1 MTVIVPDAER
11 LPVIVVT
18 GFLGSGKTTLLRH
31 LLRAPE
37 FADTAVIINE
47 FGEAG
52 LDHVLV
58 ETSEDSILLLENG
71 CLCCGLRSDLV
82 STLLDL
88 LSRRER
94 GEVPAFRRVVVET
107 SGLADPVPLLQTF
120 ISDPLRLSLY
130 DPGGVVT
137 CLDAVNGSA
146 AIDHRRNAG
155 RQLALADTIVITK
168 ADLAS
173 PGGAM
178 KQARRRNGRARI
190 VEAQMGRA
198 DPRDVLRQPVAMNL
212 DDMPCGDG
220 HGSIVSVTWKD
231 IRPLTWL
238 EVERAVGSLVTRH
251 GERLLRLKGLLEVE
265 GEAGPVAIDGA
276 QHLFHRPRVLEA
288 WPGGVKAPV
297 LVAIAE
303 ETTHQE
309 LEGWLRQAC
318 SSPA

>member
-1 MTVIVPDAER
+1 MTVIVPDAAR

-47 FGEAG
+47 FGETG

-88 LSRRER
+88 LARRER

-146 AIDHRRNAG
+146 AIDRHRNAG
-155 RQLALADTIVITK
+155 RQLALADTIVVTK
-168 ADLAS
+168 GDLA
-173 PGGAM
+173 PTGDVTD
-178 KQARRRNGRARI
+178 QAKRRNGRARI
-190 VEAQMGRA
+190 VEARMGRA
-198 DPRDVLRQPVAMNL
+198 DPRDVLRQPVAMDL
-212 DDMPCGDG
+212 DDMPGGDG

-238 EVERAVGSLVTRH
+238 EVERAVGSLVARH
-251 GERLLRLKGLLEVE
+251 GERLLRLKGLLDVE
-265 GEAGPVAIDGA
+265 GAPGPVAIDGV

-288 WPGGVKAPV
+288 WPGSVTSPV

-303 ETTHQE
+303 ETTRLE
-309 LEGWLRQAC
+309 LEGWLRKAC
-318 SSPA
+318 SSQA

>member
-1 MTVIVPDAER
+1 MTVIVPDADR

-18 GFLGSGKTTLLRH
+18 GFLGSGKTTLLRN

-120 ISDPLRLSLY
+120 ITDPLRLSLY

-137 CLDAVNGSA
+137 CFDAVNGSVS
-146 AIDHRRNAG
+146 IDRRRNAG

-168 ADLAS
+168 GDLAS
-173 PGGAM
+173 PRDAM
-178 KQARRRNGRARI
+178 DQARRRNGRARI
-190 VEAQMGRA
+190 VEARMGRT
-198 DPRDVLRQPVAMNL
+198 DPRDVLRRPVAMDF
-212 DDMPCGDG
+212 DDLPCGDG
-220 HGSIVSVTWKD
+220 HGSIVSVSWKD

-238 EVERAVGSLVTRH
+238 EVESAVGSLVARH

-265 GEAGPVAIDGA
+265 GEPGPVAIDGV

-288 WPGGVKAPV
+288 WPGGVTSPV

-303 ETTHQE
+303 ETTRLE

>member
-1 MTVIVPDAER
+1 MTVIVPHAR
-11 LPVIVVT
+11 KLPVIVVT

-31 LLRAPE
+31 MLRAPE

-47 FGEAG
+47 FGETG

-58 ETSEDSILLLENG
+58 ETSEDNVLLLENG

-120 ISDPLRLSLY
+120 ISDPLRLSLFE
-130 DPGGVVT
+130 PGGVVT

-146 AIDHRRNAG
+146 SIDRHRNAG

-168 ADLAS
+168 GDLAS
-173 PGGAM
+173 SSDAM
-178 KQARRRNGRARI
+178 DQARRRNRSARI
-190 VEAQMGRA
+190 VEARMGRA
-198 DPRDVLRQPVAMNL
+198 DPRNVLGQPVATNL
-212 DDMPCGDG
+212 HAMPCGDG
-220 HGSIVSVTWKD
+220 HGSIVSVTWKN
-231 IRPLTWL
+231 IRPLTWP
-238 EVERAVGSLVTRH
+238 EVESAVGSLVGRH
-251 GERLLRLKGLLEVE
+251 GDRLLRLKGLLDVE
-265 GEAGPVAIDGA
+265 GAAGPVSIDGV

-288 WPGGVKAPV
+288 WPGNVTSPV

-303 ETTHQE
+303 ETTRQE
-309 LEGWLRQAC
+309 LETWLRQAC

>member
-1 MTVIVPDAER
+1 MTVIVPDADR

-31 LLRAPE
+31 LLQAPE

-47 FGEAG
+47 FGETG

-88 LSRRER
+88 LQRRER
-94 GEVPAFRRVVVET
+94 GEVPAFRRVVIET

-120 ISDPLRLSLY
+120 ITDPLRLSLF

-137 CLDAVNGSA
+137 CLDAVNGSLS
-146 AIDHRRNAG
+146 IDRHRNAG

-168 ADLAS
+168 GDLAS
-173 PGGAM
+173 SSDVM
-178 KQARRRNGRARI
+178 DQARRRNGRARI
-190 VEAQMGRA
+190 VEAPMGRA
-198 DPRDVLRQPVAMNL
+198 DPRDVLRRPLAMDF
-212 DDMPCGDG
+212 DDMPRGNG
-220 HGSIVSVTWKD
+220 HGSIVSVTLED

-238 EVERAVGSLVTRH
+238 EVESAVGSLVARH
-251 GERLLRLKGLLEVE
+251 GERLLRLKGLLDVD
-265 GEAGPVAIDGA
+265 GAAGPVAIDGV
-276 QHLFHRPRVLEA
+276 QHLFHRPRVLET
-288 WPGGVKAPV
+288 WPGGVAAPV

-303 ETTHQE
+303 GTTRQE
-309 LEGWLRQAC
+309 LENWLRTAC

>member
-1 MTVIVPDAER
+1 MTVIVPDAAR

-31 LLRAPE
+31 LLRTPE

-58 ETSEDSILLLENG
+58 ETSEDSVLLLENG

-82 STLLDL
+82 FTLLDL
-88 LSRRER
+88 LGRRER

-120 ISDPLRLSLY
+120 ITDPLRLSLY

-137 CLDAVNGSA
+137 CLDAVNGPVS
-146 AIDHRRNAG
+146 IDRHRNAG
-155 RQLALADTIVITK
+155 RQLALADTVVITK
-168 ADLAS
+168 GDLAS
-173 PGGAM
+173 SGNAM
-178 KQARRRNGRARI
+178 ERARRRNGRARI
-190 VEAQMGRA
+190 VEARMGRA
-198 DPRDVLRQPVAMNL
+198 DPRDVLRHPVAMDF
-212 DDMPCGDG
+212 DDMPSGHS

-238 EVERAVGSLVTRH
+238 EVESAVGSLVARH
-251 GERLLRLKGLLEVE
+251 GERLLRLKGLLDVE
-265 GEAGPVAIDGA
+265 GEAGPVAIDGV
-276 QHLFHRPRVLEA
+276 QHLFHRPQVLEA
-288 WPGGVKAPV
+288 WPGSVTSPV

-303 ETTHQE
+303 ETTRPE

>member
-1 MTVIVPDAER
+1 MTVIVPDAAR

-31 LLRAPE
+31 LLHVPE

-47 FGEAG
+47 FGETG

-120 ISDPLRLSLY
+120 ITDPLRLSIFE
-130 DPGGVVT
+130 PGGVVT
-137 CLDAVNGSA
+137 CLDAVTGSVS
-146 AIDHRRNAG
+146 IDRHRNAR
-155 RQLALADTIVITK
+155 RQVALADTIVITK
-168 ADLAS
+168 GDLAS
-173 PGGAM
+173 SGDAM
-178 KQARRRNGRARI
+178 DQARHRNGRARI
-190 VEAQMGRA
+190 VEAQMGKA
-198 DPRDVLRQPVAMNL
+198 DPLDVLGQPVAQNL

-220 HGSIVSVTWKD
+220 HGSIVSVTRKN
-231 IRPLTWL
+231 IRPLTWP
-238 EVERAVGSLVTRH
+238 EVECAVGSLVARH
-251 GERLLRLKGLLEVE
+251 GDRLLRLKGLLDVK
-265 GEAGPVAIDGA
+265 GEAGPVAIDGV

-288 WPGGVKAPV
+288 WPRSVTSPV

-303 ETTHQE
+303 GATRQE
-309 LEGWLRQAC
+309 LESWLRQAC

>member
-1 MTVIVPDAER
+1 MTVIVPNAAR

-31 LLRAPE
+31 LLRTPE

-58 ETSEDSILLLENG
+58 ETSEDSVLLLENG

-88 LSRRER
+88 LGRRER

-120 ISDPLRLSLY
+120 ITDPLRLSLY

-137 CLDAVNGSA
+137 CLDAVNGPVS
-146 AIDHRRNAG
+146 IDRHRNAE
-155 RQLALADTIVITK
+155 RQLALADTVVTTK
-168 ADLAS
+168 GDLA
-173 PGGAM
+173 PPRDAM
-178 KQARRRNGRARI
+178 EQARRRNGRARI
-190 VEAQMGRA
+190 VEARMGRA
-198 DPRDVLRQPVAMNL
+198 DPRDVLRHPVAMDF
-212 DDMPCGDG
+212 DDMPSGHS

-238 EVERAVGSLVTRH
+238 EVESAVGSLVARH
-251 GERLLRLKGLLEVE
+251 GERLLRLKGLLDVE
-265 GEAGPVAIDGA
+265 GEAGPVAIDGV

-288 WPGGVKAPV
+288 WPGSVTSPV

-303 ETTHQE
+303 ETTRPE